1 MEGFISRQRRTK
13 AISPDTNID
22 EYVYRSPQTGKLKQG
37 WGRRASRTLV
47 DGFSQPGGRAH
58 QICHHDTLLRN
69 CSLYTHPRGGGGGRK
84 KGLRAS
90 RAGDSRCGDSA
101 RADLIW
107 DSGGKGVLAWE
118 TWVHGEDRKQER
130 GFPCHPAPPSCQTP
144 RSKGK
149 LPQGSCLCC
158 LPQQGAGAA

>member
-69 CSLYTHPRGGGGGRK
+69 CSLYTHPRGGGGGRTTFTRLPLTLTNHAEK
-84 KGLRAS
+84 PEGLLWIY
-90 RAGDSRCGDSA
+90 SA
-101 RADLIW
+101 ACLTR
-107 DSGGKGVLAWE
+107 
-118 TWVHGEDRKQER
+118 R
-130 GFPCHPAPPSCQTP
+130 GPGPS
-144 RSKGK
+144 
-149 LPQGSCLCC
+149 
-158 LPQQGAGAA
+158 